1 MNIDISA
8 LERNLRAAE
17 SEKTVPDSEVNPY
30 LLNVLLKRLL
40 DGENVTYGEVDF
52 SKFEADDLRV
62 VSYYYQELERMTYH
76 LSRLIGVLDNAAPYC
91 CKARAFC

>member
-8 LERNLRAAE
+8 LERNLRAAKP
-17 SEKTVPDSEVNPY
+17 EKTVPDSEVNPY
-30 LLNVLLKRLL
+30 LLNGLLKRLL

-62 VSYYYQELERMTYH
+62 VSYYCKKMEGMTYQ
-76 LSRLIGVLDNAAPYC
+76 LSKLIGILDNAAPYC